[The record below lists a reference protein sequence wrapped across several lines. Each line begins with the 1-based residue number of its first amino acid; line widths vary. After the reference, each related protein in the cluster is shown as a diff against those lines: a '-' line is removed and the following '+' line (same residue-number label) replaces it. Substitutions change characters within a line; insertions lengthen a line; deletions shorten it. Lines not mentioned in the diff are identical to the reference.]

1 MHVTAP
7 APIRALINGLS
18 TVNQESPMSEL
29 VVRSRKNY
37 FPAPSTYIAVA
48 YLFSLLGLVITA
60 AIVPMIPSEDIHWV
74 LSHIE

>member
-1 MHVTAP
+1 
-7 APIRALINGLS
+7 
-18 TVNQESPMSEL
+18 MSEL
-29 VVRSRKNY
+29 VVRPRKIY

-48 YLFSLLGLVITA
+48 FLFSLLGLVITA